1 MTYKDDEGLPQGS
14 PSFFVRPTSPKHGNN
29 YHLSTFRIPDSLSLL
44 LMRLSDDL

>member
-1 MTYKDDEGLPQGS
+1 MTKDSREEVL
-14 PSFFVRPTSPKHGNN
+14 RHLYHPTPPKHGNN

>member
-1 MTYKDDEGLPQGS
+1 MTKDSREEVLR
-14 PSFFVRPTSPKHGNN
+14 FLYRPTSPKHGNN

>member
-1 MTYKDDEGLPQGS
+1 MTKDSRKEVLR
-14 PSFFVRPTSPKHGNN
+14 FFVRPTSPKHGNN

>member
-1 MTYKDDEGLPQGS
+1 MTKDSREGS
-14 PSFFVRPTSPKHGNN
+14 PFVFYHPTPPKHGNN